1 MEETNKDIQKETKKE
16 KPSEGAV
23 TKTKKSNKKKPGI
36 CTTNCQYDSVRR
48 CAKALGFKVSIVIF
62 IGLAALES
70 CGPPLCGVEAVQWRK
85 RAVNLCVM
93 MYLFQF

>member
-48 CAKALGFKVSIVIF
+48 CAKALGFKVSVVIF
-62 IGLAALES
+62 
-70 CGPPLCGVEAVQWRK
+70 V
-85 RAVNLCVM
+85 
-93 MYLFQF
+93 